1 MDSRIG
7 YNFIEMLENVIKIMQ
22 EKCQLV
28 QDRPLIVGVS
38 GGADSL
44 CVLDLLQRSGYSPI
58 IAYFNHKL
66 RPEADQEAGMIHQM
80 ADRRN
85 LPFLSGQAQVRRTAA
100 DDKQS
105 IEEAARH
112 ARYSFLFDQAKNKD
126 AQAVVVGHSADDQVE
141 TILMHFLRGAGTDGL
156 RGMDFRSLPNA
167 WSADIPLVRPLLSTW
182 RSQILEYCQKRGLEP
197 INDPTN
203 QDLTYFRNRLRHE
216 LIPYLES
223 YNPSVSQVIWRTAEI
238 LRADAQ
244 VLDGLLQEVWQA
256 CMLESGPGYIA
267 LDRGRSSQQPLSIQR
282 NLIRRAIA
290 SLRPDLRDINFN
302 AVEVGR
308 SYFQPSMPPAE
319 TDLIAGLKLTSEPG
333 RLWISEWEALL
344 PTAEWPQVSEPGST
358 LTIPGIVHLAAGW
371 QLAAEQLPS
380 KNIAG
385 GQLQMDAD
393 PFQAWLDAENI
404 RGPLQVRPRQPGDR
418 FQPHGMGGHSVKVSD
433 FMINVKLPH
442 RARRAWPLVCS
453 EGQIIWVPGF
463 RIAHPFRVNGTT
475 SRIVRLRLKQEID
488 LQDSS

>member
-1 MDSRIG
+1 
-7 YNFIEMLENVIKIMQ
+7 MQ
-22 EKCQLV
+22 ERCQLV

-38 GGADSL
+38 GGPDSL
-44 CVLDLLQRSGYSPI
+44 SVLDLLQRSGYHPI

-66 RPEADQEAGMIHQM
+66 RPEADQEAGMIHQI

-85 LPFLSGQAQVRRTAA
+85 LTFLAGQAQIRRIAA

-105 IEEAARH
+105 IEEVARN
-112 ARYSFLFDQAKNKD
+112 ARYRFLFEQAKNTH

-141 TILMHFLRGAGTDGL
+141 TILMHFIRGAGTDGL
-156 RGMDFRSLPNA
+156 RGMEFRSLPNA

-182 RSQILEYCQKRGLEP
+182 RSQILEYCQKWGLEP
-197 INDPTN
+197 IDDPTN

-223 YNPSVSQVIWRTAEI
+223 YNPSIRQVIWRTAEV

-244 VLDGLLQEVWQA
+244 VLDSLLQEVWQA
-256 CMLESGPGYIA
+256 CLLEKGSGYIA
-267 LDRGRSSQQPLSIQR
+267 LDRGLSSQQPLGIQR

-308 SYFQPSMPPAE
+308 SYLQVSMPPAE
-319 TDLIAGLKLTSEPG
+319 IDLIAGLKLTSEPG
-333 RLWISEWEALL
+333 RLWISEWKALL
-344 PTAEWPQVSEPGST
+344 PATEWPQVSEPGNI
-358 LTIPGIVHLAAGW
+358 LTIPGIMHLAAGW
-371 QLAAEQLPS
+371 QLSAEELTS
-380 KNIAG
+380 NDIAID
-385 GQLQMDAD
+385 QPQTDED
-393 PFQAWLDAENI
+393 PFQAWLDGENI
-404 RGPLQVRPRQPGDR
+404 RGPLLVRPRLPGDR
-418 FQPHGMGGHSVKVSD
+418 FQPHGMGGHSVKISD
-433 FMINVKLPH
+433 FMINIKLPR
-442 RARRAWPLVCS
+442 RARSAWPLVCS
-453 EGQIIWVPGF
+453 AGQIIWVPGF

-475 SRIVRLRLKQEID
+475 SRIVILRLNQEND